1 LPSKITVQSGA
12 KRRPKD
18 ASVASALDG
27 YLYARENAQ
36 LEEDGPAGW
45 HNGPDDAEIAVRIEH
60 ARRRQ
65 LAVEDEL
72 RRRR

>member
-1 LPSKITVQSGA
+1 M
-12 KRRPKD
+12 R
-18 ASVASALDG
+18 
-27 YLYARENAQ
+27 RENAQ

-60 ARRRQ
+60 ARRRH